1 MGLVMLRHT
10 KPDVADGMCYGHL
23 DLDVAACF
31 ERDALRLSQTLSTPD
46 QIVSSPLQRCRKLA
60 DYLAGAWSLSVEVDH
75 RLKEMDFG
83 AWEGQLWDDIARSEL
98 DSWSDDFFHGN
109 PHGGETVAQLAARV
123 QDAKQA
129 YLENPRNVLWVTHSG
144 VIKAALAKGTQPD
157 DYSANV
163 SFGEFVSLP

>member
-1 MGLVMLRHT
+1 MLRHT
-10 KPDVADGMCYGHL
+10 KPDVAEGTCYGHL

-31 ERDALRLSQTLSTPD
+31 ERDAMRLCQTLSPPH

-60 DYLAGAWSLSVEVDH
+60 DFLADAWSLSVEIDH

-83 AWEGQLWDDIARSEL
+83 AWEGQLWDEIARSEL
-98 DSWSDDFFHGN
+98 DAWSGDFFHGN

-123 QDAKQA
+123 QDAKQSHWD
-129 YLENPRNVLWVTHSG
+129 EQKNVLWVTHSG
-144 VIKAALAKGTQPD
+144 VIKAALATGTQPD

-163 SFGEFVSLP
+163 PFGEFVSLP